1 MTNKLLDMEKVLKAL
16 AYHKRLDILD
26 LLFKK
31 KEAHVCEIADM
42 LELPLV
48 TVSRNLSTLT
58 RANLIRARQ
67 KGSFL
72 YYSINPNQDHFS
84 KSILSILKSNLAGK
98 KYLISH
104 TEARLFDRRIR
115 QSLKNFI
122 EPEPER

>member
-1 MTNKLLDMEKVLKAL
+1 MTNKLMDMEKVLKAL
-16 AYHKRLDILD
+16 AYHKRLDILG

-72 YYSINPNQDHFS
+72 YYSINPNQDHFA

-98 KYLISH
+98 KYLISYS
-104 TEARLFDRRIR
+104 EARLLDPRIR